1 MEINKMSYKNK
12 EALFNQE
19 SFNKWVEQKTLGREK
34 TVAIAMFLIVFFGV
48 ILVIFNRFNATKNK
62 SNNELNIS
70 YEFEKINKALPM
82 DKLSNI
88 SDGYD
93 LYKAYEEMLRND
105 NIDSIELIKLE
116 NKLQKFLDHD

>member
-48 ILVIFNRFNATKNK
+48 ILVIFNR
-62 SNNELNIS
+62 
-70 YEFEKINKALPM
+70 
-82 DKLSNI
+82 
-88 SDGYD
+88 
-93 LYKAYEEMLRND
+93 
-105 NIDSIELIKLE
+105 
-116 NKLQKFLDHD
+116 